1 MTAIKVVI
9 ADDEPLAI
17 DRLSRLL
24 AQLPDVEL
32 IGSAANGEEALAL
45 VRRLQPDVLLLD
57 IKMPLLDGFDV
68 IEQRLGP
75 KVPLIIFVTAFHRF
89 AVKAFEVAAADY
101 ILKPVR
107 LARLETALERARAA
121 LAARAAVHDPAALK
135 ALADS
140 LRESTLTPA
149 PDVDDDLW
157 VQRQG
162 EFIRVPLDRLDR
174 VRAEGEYVRLHVGA
188 QSYLYRQPIG
198 HLAERL
204 AARGF
209 IRIHRSTVVR
219 SDFVVAVRRT
229 RYSRLA
235 VQLADGAE
243 QQVGRKYADAVRAL
257 ITRRAAQRAA
267 PRPSHALG

>member
-1 MTAIKVVI
+1 MTAVRVLI
-9 ADDEPLAI
+9 ADDEPLAV
-17 DRLSRLL
+17 DRLTRLL

-32 IGSAANGEEALAL
+32 VGSAANGEEALAL

-68 IEQRLGP
+68 IEQQLGA
-75 KVPLIIFVTAFHRF
+75 KVPMIIFVTAFHRF

-121 LAARAAVHDPAALK
+121 LAARAVIHDPIALK
-135 ALADS
+135 ALAGS
-140 LRESTLTPA
+140 LRESTQATE
-149 PDVDDDLW
+149 PDADDDLW

-162 EFIRVPLDRLDR
+162 EFIRVPFDRLDR
-174 VRAEGEYVRLHVGA
+174 LTAEGEYVRLHVGA
-188 QSYLYRQPIG
+188 HSYLYRQPIG

-209 IRIHRSTVVR
+209 IRVHRSTVVR
-219 SDFVVAVRRT
+219 TDFVVAVRRT

-235 VQLADGAE
+235 VQLADGLE
-243 QQVGRKYADAVRAL
+243 QQVGRKYAESVRAL
-257 ITRRAAQRAA
+257 ISRHPAQRAVA
-267 PRPSHALG
+267 